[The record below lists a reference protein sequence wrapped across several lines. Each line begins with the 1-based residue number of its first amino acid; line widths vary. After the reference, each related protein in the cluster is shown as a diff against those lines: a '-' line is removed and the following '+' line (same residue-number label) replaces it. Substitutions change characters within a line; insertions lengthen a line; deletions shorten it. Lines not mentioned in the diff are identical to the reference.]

1 MLVPS
6 SLVLADEVG
15 GKQDPKVS
23 NPDPNPKLT
32 LILN

>member
-15 GKQDPKVS
+15 GKQDP
-23 NPDPNPKLT
+23 NPDPKLNAS
-32 LILN
+32 L

>member
-15 GKQDPKVS
+15 GKQDP
-23 NPDPNPKLT
+23 DPNSKLT
-32 LILN
+32 LSLN

>member
-15 GKQDPKVS
+15 GKQDR
-23 NPDPNPKLT
+23 NPDPNPKFTLT
-32 LILN
+32 LN